1 MSIVHY
7 AYVHTHVHTRVH
19 THDSTLDSTYLC
31 HVSFFAKQRR
41 RGDSQHPATFR
52 HPDPATFQHP
62 DPATFRHPDPATFRC
77 THAQTCLH
85 SNTSVA
91 TVSSIF
97 ILVFGA
103 DRNLTWANLATVG
116 TTATY
121 RL

>member
-1 MSIVHY
+1 MPVHMSINICTYMSIVHY

-41 RGDSQHPATFR
+41 RGDSQH
-52 HPDPATFQHP
+52 
-62 DPATFRHPDPATFRC
+62 PATFRHPDPATFRC